1 MVEADKQYR
10 DRKRGDRAIDRTAL
24 PVILCVAC
32 GIVSIPARSETRAGD
47 RVVNTASARYDVAA
61 KQEVVT
67 SNTDIVLVAER
78 LDIALSRAD
87 MVASSAIPVVL
98 TNRGNGM
105 EAFRLS
111 AQVDAGTAPHVF
123 AIDTDGDRR
132 YDAARDTLI
141 VAATTPPLDPG
152 ASLALLLLNDGD
164 ATGPVTVIA
173 QAATGSGTPG
183 MVFTGAGDGG
193 GDAVVGP
200 TGARAELTVP
210 VTAPDAPPTLT
221 KTQSVLAPDGSARA
235 VRGAVISYTLVAHFP
250 TWTTAARID
259 DPVPAGTR
267 YVPGSLSL
275 DGAAQAD
282 PGAAGAIAV
291 ALGDIPAAGVRTLQF
306 KVRIQ

>member
-1 MVEADKQYR
+1 MIEASKQYR
-10 DRKRGDRAIDRTAL
+10 EDRRSGRAISRSAQCVL
-24 PVILCVAC
+24 LCCAFSSVA
-32 GIVSIPARSETRAGD
+32 IPAQAETRAGD

-61 KQEVVT
+61 EQNVAT

-111 AQVDAGTAPHVF
+111 AQVDAGTAPQAF
-123 AIDTDGDRR
+123 AIDTDGDGR

-141 VAATTPPLDPG
+141 VDATTPPLEPG
-152 ASLALLLLNDGD
+152 ASLALLLLTD
-164 ATGPVTVIA
+164 AAPTGPVTVIA
-173 QAATGSGTPG
+173 QAVTGSGTPG
-183 MVFTGAGDGG
+183 MVFAGAGDGG

-210 VTAPDAPPTLT
+210 VTMQDASPTLT

-235 VRGAVISYTLVAHFP
+235 VRGAVISYTLVARFP
-250 TWTTAARID
+250 TSTVAARID
-259 DPVPAGTR
+259 DPVPAGTS

-282 PGAAGAIAV
+282 PGAADTIAV
-291 ALGDIPAAGVRTLQF
+291 ALGDVPAAGVRTLQF

>member
-1 MVEADKQYR
+1 MIEAGEQYR
-10 DRKRGDRAIDRTAL
+10 EDRCSGWAICRPA
-24 PVILCVAC
+24 LCVLLCYAC
-32 GIVSIPARSETRAGD
+32 GSVAIPAQAETRAGD
-47 RVVNTASARYDVAA
+47 RVVNTASARYDAAAEQDVA
-61 KQEVVT
+61 T
-67 SNTDIVLVAER
+67 SNTDVILVAER

-87 MVASSAIPVVL
+87 MAASSAIPLVL

-111 AQVDAGTAPHVF
+111 APVAAGAARQIF
-123 AIDTDGDRR
+123 AIDTDGDGR

-173 QAATGSGTPG
+173 QAITGSGTPG
-183 MVFTGAGDGG
+183 MVFAGAGDGG

-210 VTAPDAPPTLT
+210 VTAQDVPPTLT

-235 VRGAVISYTLVAHFP
+235 VRGAVISYTLVARFP
-250 TWTTAARID
+250 TATRAARID
-259 DPVPAGTR
+259 DPVPAGTS

-291 ALGDIPAAGVRTLQF
+291 ALGDVPAAGVRTLQF